1 MSHRQIAT
9 IFNQKKALAN
19 CFTNVAKYST
29 ASQRTRNVDKNI
41 AFDPSSSAQKA
52 REATVFARE
61 QYTGDIKNR
70 SPVHSPSI
78 IKPTLEE
85 IERDSKGANASA
97 AETHH
102 HDGTSP
108 SGIETLQQE
117 NKAEEA
123 YWEQMKTEHKEIS
136 NFAKKEPEFSDK

>member
-1 MSHRQIAT
+1 MSHRQISA

-19 CFTNVAKYST
+19 CFTNAAKYST

-70 SPVHSPSI
+70 TPEHSPSI
-78 IKPTLEE
+78 IRPTLDEAE
-85 IERDSKGANASA
+85 SDNKGANAS
-97 AETHH
+97 
-102 HDGTSP
+102 
-108 SGIETLQQE
+108 GIEIQHQE
-117 NKAEEA
+117 IEAEEA
-123 YWEQMKTEHKEIS
+123 YWDKMKTEHKEIS
-136 NFAKKEPEFSDK
+136 NFAKKESEPTDK